1 VTERRASDS
10 TGTAHTRGSA
20 TVGAVRTGL
29 VAFALAFVFAPS
41 VHAQRLEWHE
51 DWRRANGWDAGVSAV
66 GFAGALTIALAVNDE
81 EPGWTAMGPV
91 DRAMLATMTP
101 PAERR
106 RRLSLTSDFLMIGAA
121 ALGPVFV
128 EPFVAWRDHEGF
140 AGQLAVVTVRSFAVA
155 SLLLTTLKYGLR
167 RRRPPCDHEGPPEP
181 CRESDA
187 NRSFPSGHASTTFTA
202 AALSCTAHRHAPIY
216 GERRIGG
223 AIACATLTTIATTT
237 SLLRLFARRH
247 HVSDVIVGALIGLA
261 AGWILPLFAS
271 YGGLDGTRR

>member
-1 VTERRASDS
+1 MRAGVL
-10 TGTAHTRGSA
+10 T
-20 TVGAVRTGL
+20 
-29 VAFALAFVFAPS
+29 AFALAFVFAPS
-41 VHAQRLEWHE
+41 AHAQRLEWHE

-81 EPGWTAMGPV
+81 EPGWTAIGPV
-91 DRAMLATMTP
+91 DHAMLATMTP
-101 PAERR
+101 PRERR
-106 RRLSLTSDFLMIGAA
+106 RRLSLTSDLLMIGAA
-121 ALGPVFV
+121 VLGPVFV

-167 RRRPPCDHEGPPEP
+167 RRRPPCEHDGSVESAGSTADRSTEP
-181 CRESDA
+181 CRQSDA

-216 GERRIGG
+216 GERRLGG

-261 AGWILPLFAS
+261 SGWILPLFAS